1 MPIRRPRGP
10 KPSLR
15 HVAFLE
21 AAAASPESSPARAT
35 AQAGFL
41 TLRFLDEWVSLG
53 GLIADPA
60 TQAHTATKQ
69 AVDALTHDTE
79 ARTAMGRI
87 IEAITMLHDPDAQP
101 VMPRVFAFGSML
113 EHRGQLAQTA
123 DVYATVA
130 RYVDGRAHFD
140 LAFDALMKQGFCA
153 RITGDLEQAQ
163 RCYENAGMLAGRAR
177 DRSRVLQSRIGEA
190 KVTWSRG
197 DLPAADAALAKIA
210 AEAEA
215 MGDTRLHAI
224 ALHDCA
230 SVARLREDLPR
241 AIRLTFESFK
251 RTQDEREKERV
262 LGDLGNFLGLS
273 GAFATARA
281 ALSVL
286 EVGGSTQELRWRARV
301 NLMDLATREGS
312 ETVFE
317 QHRRSLE
324 SQPLPAPIA
333 TEYFRDVAKGLLR
346 FGRVSDARSA
356 LARSRA
362 LASQHGLHQIE
373 FALDALE
380 RELNETKQAPARRT
394 MPTWTAPD
402 DIATAIEALAREAA
416 IAV

>member
-10 KPSLR
+10 KPTLR
-15 HVAFLE
+15 HVSFLE
-21 AAAASPESSPARAT
+21 AAAALPESSPTRAT

-69 AVDALTHDTE
+69 SVDALAHDTE

-101 VMPRVFAFGSML
+101 VLPRVFAFGSML
-113 EHRGQLAQTA
+113 EHRGQLAQAA

-140 LAFDALMKQGFCA
+140 LAFDALMKQGFCC
-153 RITGDLEQAQ
+153 RLTGDVEQAQ
-163 RCYENAGMLAGRAR
+163 RCYESAGMLAGRAR
-177 DRSRVLQSRIGEA
+177 DRSRVLQARIGEA

-251 RTQDEREKERV
+251 RTEDEREKERV
-262 LGDLGNFLGLS
+262 LADLGNFLGLS

-286 EVGGSTQELRWRARV
+286 EVGGSTQEIRWRARE

-333 TEYFRDVAKGLLR
+333 ADYFRDVAKGLAR
-346 FGRVSDARSA
+346 FGRGSEAREA
-356 LARSRA
+356 LARARA
-362 LASQHGLHQIE
+362 LAAQHGLHQVD
-373 FALDALE
+373 FALDEIE
-380 RELNETKQAPARRT
+380 RNLNSTAPQARRAV
-394 MPTWTAPD
+394 PVWTAPE
-402 DIATAIEALAREAA
+402 DIATAIEALARGAA